1 MRSVVTSVRPAP
13 GTSRWGTCL
22 CLVAGAGDST
32 TGALLLLSPS
42 VALGFLGIVDVASHA
57 VFLRFIGVFV
67 GGVGLAYFA
76 PWLLPRWRGDQARLM
91 AMIELTAFFR
101 LAVAL
106 FVAVACAVGALAPP
120 WLTVGVFDA
129 GVALVQLAM
138 RANGVF
144 DRVS

>member
-1 MRSVVTSVRPAP
+1 MRSVVASEGPARTTSPWAVRF
-13 GTSRWGTCL
+13 CL
-22 CLVAGAGDST
+22 AAGVGDSA

-42 VALGFLGIVDVASHA
+42 VTLGFLGIVDDTSHA
-57 VFLRFIGVFV
+57 VYLRFIGVFV

-76 PWLLPRWRGDQARLM
+76 PWILPGWRGDQARLM
-91 AMIELTAFFR
+91 AVIELTAFLR

-106 FVAVACAVGALAPP
+106 FVGVTCAVGALASA
-120 WLTVGVFDA
+120 WLTVGVVDA
-129 GVALVQLAM
+129 SVALVQLAL